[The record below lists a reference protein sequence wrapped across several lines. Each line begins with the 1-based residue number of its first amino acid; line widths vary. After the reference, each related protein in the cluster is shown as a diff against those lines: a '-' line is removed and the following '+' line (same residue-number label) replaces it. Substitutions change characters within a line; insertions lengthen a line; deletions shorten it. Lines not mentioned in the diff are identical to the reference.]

1 MRLRLNAVRYEAE
14 RTVSLELS
22 DPTGQKLPEWTPG
35 AHLEIRLPSGV
46 LRHYSLCGDPADRYS
61 YRVAVLRVVEGR
73 GGSIEI
79 HDRLRVGTLV
89 EVSEPRNHFSLTE
102 AANYLFVAG
111 GIGITPILTMAEHVA
126 TRRSANWRLLYAGRS
141 RADMAFLDRAR
152 SLPNHGLV
160 ELVASDE
167 DGHADL
173 AEALAS
179 LPPETH
185 IYGCG
190 PPTML
195 EQLTEL
201 CGSHRGL
208 VLHTER
214 FSAGA
219 VAPRP
224 SEDND
229 GFEIELVRT
238 GAVLQV
244 PSHKSVLEV
253 VREVIP
259 GVDSS
264 CESGFCGTCETKML
278 GGRADHRDSLLT
290 EGERIANTSMMI
302 CVSRAAAGERIQLDL

>member
-1 MRLRLNAVRYEAE
+1 MELRLDAVRYEAE

-35 AHLEIRLPSGV
+35 AHLEIRLPSGL
-46 LRHYSLCGDPADRYS
+46 LRHYSLCGDPADRSS
-61 YRVAVLRVVEGR
+61 YRVAVLRVAEGR
-73 GGSIEI
+73 GGSTEI
-79 HDRLRVGTLV
+79 HDKIRVGALV
-89 EVSEPRNHFSLTE
+89 EVSEPRNHFTLAE
-102 AANYLFVAG
+102 AADYFFVAG
-111 GIGITPILTMAEHVA
+111 GIGITPILTMTEQVA
-126 TRRSANWRLLYAGRS
+126 ARRDANWKLLYAGRS
-141 RADMAFLDRAR
+141 RTDMAFLDRVHA
-152 SLPNHGLV
+152 LPKHGTV
-160 ELVASDE
+160 ELVAGDE
-167 DGHADL
+167 DGRADL
-173 AEALAS
+173 AAVLAA

-195 EQLTEL
+195 EQLAEL
-201 CGSHRGL
+201 CGSHHGL

-219 VAPRP
+219 VAPQP

-238 GAVLQV
+238 GTVLQV
-244 PSHKSVLEV
+244 PSQKSVLEV

-259 GVDSS
+259 QVDYS

-290 EGERIANTSMMI
+290 EGERIANGSMMI
-302 CVSRAAAGERIQLDL
+302 CVSRAAAGERLRLDL